1 MDFCRSMRSRFR
13 AAVAL
18 SPRDRRALAQ
28 AWFGLLSV
36 DVALRVLPFRW
47 VQELLAV
54 RRKGSGDG
62 WHGEAAVAVQR
73 MVWLVGVAGRNHLYP
88 MGCLRRSLVL
98 QWLLGRR
105 GIATDLRIGVQRDGD
120 ELRAHAWLEHAGQLV
135 GDGEAGTLDYV
146 PLSGTRVQQ
155 GGIASVT

>member
-18 SPRDRRALAQ
+18 SPRDRRVLAQ

-47 VQELLAV
+47 VQQLLSV
-54 RRKGSGDG
+54 RRKGSSDG
-62 WHGEAAVAVQR
+62 WHGEAALAIRRVGR
-73 MVWLVGVAGRNHLYP
+73 FVGVAGRNHLYP

-98 QWLLGRR
+98 QWLLARR
-105 GIATDLRIGVQRDGD
+105 GIAADLRIGVQREGDG
-120 ELRAHAWLEHAGQLV
+120 LRAHAWLERAGQLV
-135 GDGEAGTLDYV
+135 GDEGAGTSDYV
-146 PLSGTRVQQ
+146 PLSGPRVQQ
-155 GGIASVT
+155 RGMPSVT